1 MRKRVF
7 MATAIGAVVAVGLS
21 ACGGGGGGGTGGG
34 DSATPAADAAIG
46 AVFNP
51 SDKKGGT
58 LKFAYSSE
66 WDSLDPGNTYYG
78 FSWNFIRLYERQ
90 LVMFKPGPGKESQ
103 EIVGDL
109 AEGKGVPS
117 DGNKTWTYKLKPGLK
132 FSDGTPITS
141 KDVAYGVL
149 RAIDKTT
156 FPNGPTYFG
165 DVLALPEGYKG
176 PFTTP
181 NLDASQAI
189 LTPDDLT
196 IVFKLK
202 APIGQFDQLA
212 QLPDT
217 SPVPKAKD
225 TGAKY
230 QETIVASG
238 PYKFD
243 NYTSG
248 KSFTL
253 SRNPNWDPATDPNR
267 KALPDKIEVT
277 LNVEANDIDNQLVSG
292 DLDVDVAG
300 TGVQAAALPTILGNP
315 DLKARTDNPAT
326 PRLWFTS
333 VNPQIAPL
341 DNVECRRAILY
352 AADKKAYQ
360 SALGGDVAGGDIA
373 TTVIPPLVP
382 GYEKADTYPSGP
394 NQSGDLDKAKQS
406 LAACGQ
412 PNGFETSI
420 SYRNER
426 PKEKAVAE
434 ALQQSLARVGIRLN
448 LKGFPAGGYFS
459 QYAGLPPFA
468 RAQGLGLVVNGWQSD
483 WNDPYAFLQQ
493 MVDSR
498 VIRETGGSNNIS
510 VRIPEVD
517 QMLDQMLASSD
528 ENQRLDLAKK
538 IDAKVLDQ
546 AEILPGVYA
555 KALIMRGQ
563 KLTNVYYNE
572 QFGMYD
578 YTALG
583 VAQP

>member
-21 ACGGGGGGGTGGG
+21 ACGGGGSGGTGGG
-34 DSATPAADAAIG
+34 DGATPAADAAIG
-46 AVFNP
+46 AVFNV

-78 FSWNFIRLYERQ
+78 FSWDFIRLYERQ

-117 DGNKTWTYKLKPGLK
+117 DNNQTWTYKLKPGLK

-149 RAIDKTT
+149 RSIDKTT
-156 FPNGPTYFG
+156 FPNGPTYF
-165 DVLALPEGYKG
+165 DEVLNLPAGYKG

-181 NLDASQAI
+181 NIDASQAI

-196 IVFKLK
+196 VVFKLNK
-202 APIGQFDQLA
+202 PIGQFDQLA
-212 QLPDT
+212 QLPMT

-230 QETIVASG
+230 QESIVATG

-243 NYTSG
+243 NYSGG
-248 KSFTL
+248 KSFAL

-277 LNVEANDIDNQLVSG
+277 LNVEANDIDNQLISG

-300 TGVQAAALPTILGNP
+300 TGVQAAALPSILGNP
-315 DLKARTDNPAT
+315 DVKARTDNPDV

-341 DNVECRRAILY
+341 DNVECRRAIMY

-360 SALGGDVAGGDIA
+360 SAQGGDVAGGAIA
-373 TTVIPPLVP
+373 TTVMPPLVP
-382 GYEKADTYPSGP
+382 GYEKADPYPSGP
-394 NQSGDLDKAKQS
+394 NQSGDVDKAKDA
-406 LAACGQ
+406 LTKCGQ

-426 PKEKAVAE
+426 PKEKAIAE

-538 IDAKVLDQ
+538 IDAKVLEQ
-546 AEILPGVYA
+546 AEILPGVYS
-555 KALIMRGQ
+555 KALLIRGS

>member
-1 MRKRVF
+1 

-34 DSATPAADAAIG
+34 DSTTPAADAAIG

-58 LKFAYSSE
+58 LKFANSGE

-78 FSWNFIRLYERQ
+78 FSWDFIRLYERQ
-90 LVMFKPGPGKESQ
+90 LVMFKPGPGKQSQ

-149 RAIDKTT
+149 RATDKTI
-156 FPNGPTYFG
+156 FPNGPTYFKE
-165 DVLALPEGYKG
+165 VLDLPAGYNG

-181 NLDASQAI
+181 NIDASQAI
-189 LTPDDLT
+189 QTPDDQT
-196 IVFKLK
+196 IVFKLNK
-202 APIGQFDQLA
+202 PIGQFDQLA

-230 QETIVASG
+230 QETIVATG

-277 LNVEANDIDNQLVSG
+277 LNVEANDIDNQLISG
-292 DLDVDVAG
+292 DLDVDVSG
-300 TGVQAAALPTILGNP
+300 NGVQAAALPSILGNP
-315 DLKARTDNPAT
+315 DVKARTDNPDT

-360 SALGGDVAGGDIA
+360 SAQGGDVAGGAIA

-382 GYEKADTYPSGP
+382 GYEKADPYPSGP
-394 NQSGDLDKAKQS
+394 NQSGDLDKAKDA
-406 LAACGQ
+406 LTKCGK
-412 PNGFETSI
+412 PNGFDTSI

-426 PKEKAVAE
+426 PKEKAIAE
-434 ALQQSLARVGIRLN
+434 ALQQSLGRVGIRLN
-448 LKGFPAGGYFS
+448 VKGFPQGGYFS

-517 QMLDQMLASSD
+517 QMLDQMLSSSD
-528 ENQRLDLAKK
+528 ANQRLDLAKK
-538 IDAKVLDQ
+538 VDAKVLDQ

-555 KALIMRGQ
+555 KALLIRGS

-572 QFGMYD
+572 QYGMYD

-583 VAQP
+583 VSSPQ